1 MRKLFTFNVI
11 LLLVFVLLSTG
22 AVVSA
27 APPEQERG
35 LEYEPTTLEPA
46 VVEFWTTDN
55 EEYRVDVQDAIAA
68 RFMEIYPEVE
78 VRVVPIDE
86 ATISQ
91 RIATAQGANRL
102 PDVVRMGVER
112 VAPFYADGI
121 LDVEAA
127 AQVINDLGADSF
139 FDGPLGWVTT
149 PDGWAAVPFDGW
161 LQAIWYRADEF
172 EKLGL
177 EPPMS
182 WDQIKA
188 ACEAIAGQDDFLYG
202 ITLGTDPGQN
212 YGMQVFEQFAISNG
226 AFPFDEE
233 GNVTMN
239 TPEMVEALAFYA
251 SLQDCAA
258 PGPNYWNQARQ
269 FYITGQSA
277 MLFYSSYVMDDLA
290 GLQEGVE
297 PTVEELS
304 AKTGFAPVMIGAS
317 GDKATYGQLVTLGI
331 MEGTDTAAAVEW
343 VKFLLT
349 EGYMDILYIAPNGKL
364 PVRAPAVAGWIK
376 HEIFETYPPEVLEA
390 IASGFDTAQRWAF
403 APQMGPLER
412 AVIGDIE
419 GRLLIPQ
426 AISNV
431 ALEGAMT
438 PEEACEWLQERV
450 EELKADREAEEE

>member
-1 MRKLFTFNVI
+1 
-11 LLLVFVLLSTG
+11 
-22 AVVSA
+22 A
-27 APPEQERG
+27 APTPEVVVETV
-35 LEYEPTTLEPA
+35 EVPVIETVEVPVEVTVEVPVEVEKT

-55 EEYRVDVQDAIAA
+55 EEYRVDIQEAVAEA
-68 RFMEIYPEVE
+68 FMAEHPDIEI
-78 VRVVPIDE
+78 RVVPIDE
-86 ATISQ
+86 ATIAQ
-91 RIATAQGANRL
+91 RVATAQGANRL
-102 PDVVRMGVER
+102 PDVIRMGVER
-112 VAPFYADGI
+112 VAPFLASGI
-121 LDVEAA
+121 LDTDAA
-127 AQVINDLGADSF
+127 ARVITELGEDTF
-139 FDGPLGWVTT
+139 FEGPLNWVTDPAT
-149 PDGWAAVPFDGW
+149 GKYGAVPFDGW
-161 LQAIWYRADEF
+161 LQAIWYRADA
-172 EKLGL
+172 LDDLDL
-177 EPPMS
+177 EPPES

-188 ACEAIAGQDDFLYG
+188 ACEAIAGYDDFLYG
-202 ITLGTDPGQN
+202 ITLGTDPTQN
-212 YGMQVFEQFAISNG
+212 YPQQGFEQFAMSNG
-226 AFPFDEE
+226 AFPFDDE

-269 FYITGQSA
+269 FYITGQSS

-331 MEGTDTAAAVEW
+331 MKGTDTEAAVEW

-349 EGYMDILYIAPNGKL
+349 EGYMDILYIAPNGKI
-364 PVRAPAVAGWIK
+364 PVRKPAVEGWSK
-376 HEIFETYPPEVLEA
+376 HEIFETYPPEVLET
-390 IASGFDTAQRWAF
+390 IASGFDTAQRWLF

-426 AISNV
+426 AISYV
-431 ALEGAMT
+431 ALEKSMT
-438 PEEACEWLQERV
+438 PEEACQWLQERV
-450 EELKADREAEEE
+450 EELKAEREAE